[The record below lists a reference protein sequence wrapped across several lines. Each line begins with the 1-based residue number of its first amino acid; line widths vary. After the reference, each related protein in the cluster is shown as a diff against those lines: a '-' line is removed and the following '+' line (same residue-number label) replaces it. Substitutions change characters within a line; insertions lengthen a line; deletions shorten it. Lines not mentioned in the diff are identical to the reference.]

1 MVAEE
6 VAGPGEVERQDGP
19 TARDVAMAV
28 EIARFVA
35 DRAFAF
41 DDHECRAWA
50 LTDFEVWAT
59 LAGHEPEL
67 RFAGEAADPA

>member
-6 VAGPGEVERQDGP
+6 VAGSGETESEDGP
-19 TARDVAMAV
+19 TVRDAAMAA

-35 DRAFAF
+35 DRAFEF

-67 RFAGEAADPA
+67 RFVGDAPVPE